1 MTALAS
7 TLRTELS
14 FAGLRGSITIQ
25 HVVLAFLALVALG
38 IGAIGAAHTNVA
50 PPSLIAV
57 VAVFALAG
65 YVKGLTAIGLPT
77 IGVAL
82 LSFGMPIPEAMA
94 LVALPALTSNFWQA
108 VSGGNLCGL
117 LRRLAPLIVPLCL
130 VATITVATLGSGAP
144 GWALTVLAV
153 VLMAYGAMGLLKL
166 RPRVPARL
174 EKPMAPVV
182 GIASGFISG
191 IAGVPIMP
199 VLPFLQALDMKPQ
212 ELVQSLGIVFCA
224 ASIAV
229 GLSMTGAGVIDL
241 RYAALSVGAV
251 VPTLIGMSLGQVA
264 RRRLSVE
271 QFKTGI
277 FVALLVIGLIALLR

>member
-7 TLRTELS
+7 TLRTEVS
-14 FAGLRGSITIQ
+14 FAGLRGIPLRL
-25 HVVLAFLALVALG
+25 VVLVALAIAALSIGAAGVAQAG
-38 IGAIGAAHTNVA
+38 IGA
-50 PPSLIAV
+50 PSLLAG
-57 VAVFALAG
+57 VAIFALAG

-82 LSFGMPIPEAMA
+82 LSFGMPIAEAMA
-94 LVALPALTSNFWQA
+94 LIALPALSSNFWQA
-108 VSGGNLCGL
+108 ISGGNFHAL
-117 LRRLAPLIVPLCL
+117 LRRLAPLIVALCA
-130 VATITVATLGSGAP
+130 VAVLTVLTLGRGAP
-144 GWALTVLAV
+144 GWALTLLAV
-153 VLMAYGAMGLLKL
+153 VLIAYGAMGLLKL

-174 EKPMAPVV
+174 EKPLAPVV
-182 GIASGFISG
+182 GVASGFICG

-229 GLSMTGAGVIDL
+229 GLGMTGAGAIDL
-241 RYAALSVGAV
+241 SQAALSVGAV
-251 VPTLIGMSLGQVA
+251 VPTLVGMALGQVA
-264 RRRLSVE
+264 RQRLSVE

-277 FVALLVIGLIALLR
+277 FVALLLIGLISLLR

>member
-7 TLRTELS
+7 MLRTDLS
-14 FAGLRGSITIQ
+14 LSLGGLTPQRAALGLAALAAVVIGSMGVAEAGLSLRG
-25 HVVLAFLALVALG
+25 LALG
-38 IGAIGAAHTNVA
+38 
-50 PPSLIAV
+50 

-94 LVALPALTSNFWQA
+94 LVALPALSSNFWQA
-108 VSGGNLCGL
+108 ISGGSFVVL
-117 LRRLAPLIVPLCL
+117 LRRLAPLIVALCVVA
-130 VATITVATLGSGAP
+130 VATVLLLGRGAP

-174 EKPMAPVV
+174 EKALAPAV
-182 GIASGFISG
+182 GVASGFISG

-212 ELVQSLGIVFCA
+212 QLVQSLGIVFCA

-229 GLSMTGAGVIDL
+229 GLTMTGAGVIDL
-241 RYAALSVGAV
+241 QHAALSVGAV
-251 VPTLIGMSLGQVA
+251 VPTLIGMALGQAA
-264 RRRLSVE
+264 RQRLSVE

-277 FVALLVIGLIALLR
+277 FVALLAIGLISLLR

>member
-7 TLRTELS
+7 TLRFETS
-14 FAGLRGSITIQ
+14 FAGLRGITLQ
-25 HVVLAFLALVALG
+25 RVALLAATAAALSV
-38 IGAIGAAHTNVA
+38 GAFGAAHSSLGI
-50 PPSLIAV
+50 PSLAV
-57 VAVFALAG
+57 GVAIFALAG

-94 LVALPALTSNFWQA
+94 LVALPALSSNFWQA
-108 VSGGNLCGL
+108 ISGGNFLAL
-117 LRRLAPLIVPLCL
+117 LRRLAPVILPLCAMA
-130 VATITVATLGSGAP
+130 VVTVLLLGRGAP
-144 GWALTVLAV
+144 GWALSVLAF
-153 VLMAYGAMGLLKL
+153 VLMAYGTMGLLKL

-174 EKPMAPVV
+174 EKPLAPVIGV
-182 GIASGFISG
+182 ASGFISG

-224 ASIAV
+224 ASIAI
-229 GLSMTGAGVIDL
+229 GLTMTAAGVIEL
-241 RYAALSVGAV
+241 QHVALSVGAL
-251 VPTLIGMSLGQVA
+251 VPTLIGMALGQAA
-264 RRRLSVE
+264 RQRLSVE